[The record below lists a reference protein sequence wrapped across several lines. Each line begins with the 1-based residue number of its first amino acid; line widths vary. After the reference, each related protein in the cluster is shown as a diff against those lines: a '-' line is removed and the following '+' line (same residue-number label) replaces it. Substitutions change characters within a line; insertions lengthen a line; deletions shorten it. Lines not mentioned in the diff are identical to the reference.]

1 MTEKYNLLFAI
12 NNLKKAI
19 FKLECVNK
27 LNPNTVD
34 VAIIN
39 ELKSQLILL
48 KNEREKVS

>member
-1 MTEKYNLLFAI
+1 MNKFTFCFVISHLKRAI
-12 NNLKKAI
+12 YE
-19 FKLECVNK
+19 LEVANK